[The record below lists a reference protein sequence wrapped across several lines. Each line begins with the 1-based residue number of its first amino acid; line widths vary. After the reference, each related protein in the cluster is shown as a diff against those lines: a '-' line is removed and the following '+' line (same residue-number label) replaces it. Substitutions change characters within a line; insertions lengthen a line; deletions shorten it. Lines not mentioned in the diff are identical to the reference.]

1 MWYNIFS
8 CTLLPKYV
16 PKELDMNK
24 LYSFLLSAVILSGV
38 FGLGWKTTRV
48 EGVAYEIFSQSNSLR
63 ENFDQFRVCAEKARQ
78 REKDCNES
86 SLKILFLQRDS
97 IISANWQSAFD
108 NLEAKPHWAWTRGG
122 DYNSFHAAIAAY
134 GRNKLR
140 NECVPAVTYMF
151 TEGRTT
157 FNFDH
162 RYRCSGDPRPPSG
175 GLSFLL
181 PATNCAP
188 AWT

>member
-1 MWYNIFS
+1 MWYNVFS
-8 CTLLPKYV
+8 CTLLPK
-16 PKELDMNK
+16 ELDMSK
-24 LYSFLLSAVILSGV
+24 LYSFLFSTVILFGV
-38 FGLGWKTTRV
+38 LGLGWKTTRV

-63 ENFDQFRVCAEKARQ
+63 ENFDQFKGCTQEIRTSNTGCSRNFQ
-78 REKDCNES
+78 R
-86 SLKILFLQRDS
+86 IFTGRDS
-97 IISANWQSAFD
+97 AIAESWPDIFD
-108 NLEAKPHWAWTRGG
+108 ALEAKPHWAWTRGG

-134 GRNKLR
+134 GREKLR
-140 NECVPAVTYMF
+140 NECVPIITYMY

-162 RYRCSGDPRPPSG
+162 RYRCSSDPRPPSG

-181 PATNCAP
+181 PTTNCAP